1 MKFAPCLALQVAA
14 AAIAL
19 TSAAF
24 AAEGLKPVRIGNPVG
39 GHIHPAA
46 CVSAKGTLVVTYGHV
61 NHRDLRLTRSTD
73 GGATWSEP
81 KPFAPTVGKTYYP
94 GSLTTLRDGRLLHA
108 WNRWSEPTNE
118 KEPRSVLYSLS
129 SDDGLTWSEPKPFP
143 RDEKIVSNIRH
154 PIVELTSNQW
164 LLSLGDKT
172 QVFDPTTGASQ
183 PFGDGR
189 AHGLVPIVRTPKGSF
204 ISGTGLRSTDAGKSW
219 QTIANFPNLKEQG
232 WRHEMVCLANGWLIA
247 SEILGPGVGGERIR
261 YVLSRDDGVTWGEVF
276 EYYNPGR
283 AIGGRACPRTVELG
297 GGNIGVVFYDVEP
310 KQAGGP
316 GLFFLKL
323 SVDRLGREAKIRSS
337 N

>member
-1 MKFAPCLALQVAA
+1 MKFAPCFALRVAVLVFVPVCG
-14 AAIAL
+14 AL
-19 TSAAF
+19 
-24 AAEGLKPVRIGNPVG
+24 AAEELKLVRIGNPIG

-46 CVSAKGTLVVTYGHV
+46 CISAKGTLVVTYGHV

-73 GGATWSEP
+73 GGATWTEP

-143 RDEKIVSNIRH
+143 RDEKVVSNIRH
-154 PIVELTSNQW
+154 PIVELAANQW
-164 LLSLGDKT
+164 LLPLGDKT
-172 QVFDPTTGASQ
+172 QVFDPTTGASR

-189 AHGLVPIVRTPKGSF
+189 AHGLVPIVRTTKGTF
-204 ISGTGLRSTDAGKSW
+204 ISGAGLRSTDAGKTW
-219 QTIANFPNLKEQG
+219 QAIANFPNLKEQG
-232 WRHEMVCLANGWLIA
+232 WRHEMVCLANGWLLA

-261 YVLSRDDGVTWGEVF
+261 YVLSRDDGVTWSEVF

-283 AIGGRACPRTVELG
+283 AIGGRACPRTVQLDAS
-297 GGNIGVVFYDVEP
+297 NMGVIFYDVEP

-316 GLFFLKL
+316 GLFFLRIPIAK
-323 SVDRLGREAKIRSS
+323 LGREATSRTAP
-337 N
+337 